1 MSVHLKSTLE
11 NGISVVTETTKTRRS
26 VAMGILIDAGPRDET
41 PDKTGLAH
49 FVEHAIF
56 CGTSSRTAGEI
67 TRLMDEAGGHIGAF
81 TARDYTCFFATVLDD
96 YLPYALDL
104 LGDVL
109 LNSIFP
115 IDRLEKEKS
124 AILREIE
131 SVKDIPA
138 ARAHD
143 LLKTSAWPHH
153 PLGRPIAGLP
163 ETVRSLTR
171 EDVIYFVHEHY
182 LPDRIIVAAAG
193 NLNHADFVAQVRDA
207 YWRLIG
213 QSRPATGKSPK
224 YQPGLTLEHMPVSQ
238 SYFTLGIRACPYGD
252 PDRYNMHFL
261 NNILGGGISSRLYR
275 RLREKHGIVYHI
287 NSEYHAYR
295 DDGMLIVEGSTAPES
310 TQQVLEMVFDEI
322 WKLGSA
328 KDPINE
334 EELWKTKMHIRGQHL
349 ISGESTN
356 TRMNRLAVQEFYFGR
371 CLPDEEI
378 LTAIDSVDIG
388 KLQDLADKVL
398 PKALSQV
405 AITIVGPE
413 AKDQFR

>member
-11 NGISVVTETTKTRRS
+11 NGIRVVTETTKSRRS

-131 SVKDIPA
+131 SVNDIPA

-143 LLKTSAWPHH
+143 LLKTAAWPHH
-153 PLGRPIAGLP
+153 SLGRPIAGLP

-224 YQPGLTLEHMPVSQ
+224 YQPGLNLEHMPVSQ

-413 AKDQFR
+413 AKDQPR